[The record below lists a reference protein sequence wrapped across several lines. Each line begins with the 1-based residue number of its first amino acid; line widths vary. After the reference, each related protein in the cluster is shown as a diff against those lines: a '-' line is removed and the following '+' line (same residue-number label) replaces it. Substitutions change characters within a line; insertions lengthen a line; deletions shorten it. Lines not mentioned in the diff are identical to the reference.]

1 VLFYYGLLIE
11 NKVFISSNFDLNC
24 SFFIYFMV
32 PIFTSL
38 WILVTNASNINAMK
52 TLQLIITML
61 LLACFSFP
69 IMLQAQPMSAPEGGW
84 QKSDFF
90 GFDSIG
96 DCRGS
101 CGDISSVFARIEQNR
116 LLLRITFDDMV
127 IRTDNR
133 MINDRFADSDLH
145 LSIAISNRN
154 KDEIIAT
161 MANLESFSATTKGFQ
176 SKRTPES
183 NRWEAV
189 FDLPQSVSR
198 EELKIHL
205 SVLQNS
211 EVIETF
217 IGYGAPSRAAGNVAF
232 VHHGNQGITYTEV
245 FYGSPNGVS
254 GMDGSGFDEVLQAH
268 EATAVPGNF
277 NMSGTLMP
285 AAQWHN
291 PEFNDWLK
299 NLAASGLIEIMTS
312 PLGQHIMP
320 FVQNN
325 MNDWS
330 VAIAA
335 DMANFHYNY
344 QPHSAWVPERVWLA
358 PGAYPDA
365 GVTDWPGNNWS
376 QHGVWGVVL
385 DDNPH
390 LNGYDNRKIHWM
402 NNGSGVDLRVI
413 PINNSFVGNMH
424 YSATNA
430 KNQIAGMGAEN
441 LCVYGTDWEVAA
453 EMNEHDGTFFLDNYE
468 SVLWWCHDN
477 FPAVQVWKLTDAMQ
491 NSSFNG
497 TGAEIT
503 PGTYGLLG
511 GGDGYGGSNNSWYN
525 QWAAT
530 PSHSDFHEPKWNYGF
545 IWNDA
550 YNQIMTAPDNNLSQL
565 AWYILMI
572 NLHETGWHDGGTVAG
587 WEHRY
592 SSHIKNA
599 NVYSQ
604 AAHWAAGEYTA
615 PAAAYFTD
623 IDRDGT
629 DEMVMHNQKLFAVF
643 ESIGGKLQW
652 LFCRDADGTAHSLV
666 GSDMAYWSESDGDYN
681 ESSNNHVAALSD
693 VYPYQQD
700 AIYTIQILQN
710 SGDTVVAELSQY
722 GVKKHIALT
731 LDANYLDVGYNF
743 FGGDGYIKSG
753 FSPDLLDIIWSG
765 KEHLQRMWGNS
776 GSYCG
781 QRNTASGATVALVT
795 GNGGAQHNLQFEG
808 TLVLGDEIKC
818 NDQMKMRLF
827 AGYTTAG
834 AGTTAP
840 ELDLLAQQNMDFVPP
855 KLNPVAILIDNN
867 TLELIF
873 DEAVEFF
880 SSQNKNNY
888 TLTSVLGSYTIG
900 TANRQTDWRKVR
912 LTVQQYWLPADVI
925 EIDVLNVEDLN
936 SNVIT
941 DDNTATL
948 AVPSGA
954 TPHTI
959 SIDGTNDFDS
969 ESEMF
974 TAGDYN
980 LYITWDHLN
989 LYIGFE
995 NFDLNTQ
1002 GDFFV
1007 NIDVDQV
1014 SNYGASGG
1022 SWGRVSYAAPFRA
1035 DYQIAIEGGGGSI
1048 QLNHWAN
1055 GKWHYPANNN
1065 CQSYEGWAD
1074 NGLTEIA
1081 VPWASMGNPNKVA
1094 LSVHVSEED
1103 NQMITAVF
1111 PSQNPVGNHPT
1122 LTHMYAFYP
1131 PYVPSEMPIT
1141 GFVPNQAW
1149 VMPNQPP
1156 EFISWLPAATSLTI
1170 TTADTI
1176 AFAVSASDF
1185 ENDEIYYSWLVDGV
1199 PAATTPQFLFGES
1212 QLSAG
1217 IYTITAVIT
1226 DSVPLHNPVQKIW
1239 HVEATPAVMQQF
1251 ISVPA
1256 GWSGISLFVDPVS
1269 SDVATIFSSLTL
1281 NENLIIL
1288 QNYSSM
1294 YWPGQNV
1301 NTIDALGGWNAQSG
1315 YQIKLHEA
1323 QQVVFEGTPVTNR
1336 SLSFEAPGWYL
1347 MPVLSPCQT
1356 DIVELFAGNTDK
1368 LLAIK
1373 EVAGAHLYWPGVF
1386 QNLYYLQPGK
1396 AYLAGVSAPVS
1407 IEFHDCNGGDQK
1419 TSDFQNS
1426 FSGTLSISNDAATPN
1441 THVVVIAGEAL
1452 EILAPD
1458 DALILTAG
1466 TEDISYKIQQQSA
1479 SPVAFMLS
1487 GDDPFPLG
1495 QKGFIENENLY
1506 FIVSRGGNEY
1516 RLQPVFDQQ
1525 FDAPV
1530 FKNNGMTHITGWTAQ
1545 SVKELLRNDETPV
1558 FYPNPVKKN
1567 LYSPFFIAG
1576 STIRIYNAQGRLTE
1590 EYQPD
1595 DTQIDVSHL
1604 PTGLYYFYIFD
1615 DNQLRSG
1622 KFVRQ

>member
-1 VLFYYGLLIE
+1 MRTSIHFLNIFVFFMVLIFTRL
-11 NKVFISSNFDLNC
+11 KVFVQKILN
-24 SFFIYFMV
+24 MNV
-32 PIFTSL
+32 
-38 WILVTNASNINAMK
+38 MK
-52 TLQLIITML
+52 TLRFGFMML
-61 LLACFSFP
+61 LLAFFSVP
-69 IMLQAQPMSAPEGGW
+69 KLMQAQPMPAPEGDW
-84 QKSDFF
+84 QKSDFV

-96 DCRGS
+96 DCRSS
-101 CGDISSVFARIEQNR
+101 CGDISSVFVRIEQNK
-116 LLLRITFDDMV
+116 LLLRITFDDMIV
-127 IRTDNR
+127 RENNR
-133 MINDRFADSDLH
+133 MTKDRFADSHLR
-145 LSIAISNRN
+145 LSIAISKPG
-154 KDEIIAT
+154 KDEIIAA
-161 MANLESFSATTKGFQ
+161 MADLESLSTITDGFQ
-176 SKRTPES
+176 FKRSTES
-183 NRWEAV
+183 NRWDAV
-189 FDLPQSVSR
+189 FDLPKSVAR
-198 EELKIHL
+198 EELVIGL
-205 SVLQNS
+205 SVLQNGK
-211 EVIETF
+211 IIDTF
-217 IGYGAPSRAAGNVAF
+217 TGDGAPSRAAGNVAF

-245 FYGSPNGVS
+245 FYGSPGGVS
-254 GMDGSGFDEVLQAH
+254 GLDGSGFDEVLQVH
-268 EATAVPGNF
+268 EATGVPGNF

-291 PEFNDWLK
+291 PEFNDWLR
-299 NLAASGLIEIMTS
+299 NLAANGLIEIMTS

-335 DMANFHYNY
+335 DMADFHYNY

-365 GVTDWPGNNWS
+365 GVTDWPGDNWS

-424 YSATNA
+424 YNATNA
-430 KNQIAGMGAEN
+430 KNQIAGMGADN
-441 LCVYGTDWEVAA
+441 ICVYGTDWEVAA

-477 FPAVQVWKLTDAMQ
+477 YPAVQVWKLTDAMQ

-511 GGDGYGGSNNSWYN
+511 GGEGYGGSNNSWYN

-550 YNQIMTAPDNNLSQL
+550 YNQLMGAPDNNLSQL

-572 NLHETGWHDGGTVAG
+572 NLHETGWHDGGSVAG

-599 NVYSQ
+599 NVYSE
-604 AAHWAAGEYTA
+604 AAHWAAGEYAA
-615 PAAAYFTD
+615 PAAAYFAD

-629 DEMVMHNQKLFAVF
+629 DEVVIHNQKLFAVV

-652 LFCRDADGTAHSLV
+652 LFSRDADGTAHSLV
-666 GSDMAYWSESDGDYN
+666 GSDMAYWSETDGDYN

-700 AIYTIQILQN
+700 AIYTMEIVQT
-710 SGDTVVAELSQY
+710 SGDTVVAEFSQN
-722 GVKKHIALT
+722 GVAKRIALT
-731 LDANYLDVGYNF
+731 PDANYLDVDYNF

-765 KEHLQRMWGNS
+765 KEHLQRMWGNG

-781 QRNTASGATVALVT
+781 QRNAASGATVALVV

-808 TLVLGDEIKC
+808 TLVLGDEIKG
-818 NDQMKMRLF
+818 NDKLKMRLY

-834 AGTTAP
+834 SGTTAP
-840 ELDLLAQQNMDFVPP
+840 ELDLLAQQNMDLIPP

-867 TLELIF
+867 TLELTF
-873 DEAVEFF
+873 DEAVEFY

-888 TLTSVLGSYTIG
+888 TLTSAFGNYTIN

-912 LTVQQYWLPADVI
+912 LSIQQYWLPGDVI
-925 EIDVLNVEDLN
+925 DIEVTNVEDIN
-936 SNVIT
+936 GNIIA
-941 DDNTATL
+941 DDNTATF

-959 SIDGTNDFDS
+959 SIDGINDFDS

-974 TAGDYN
+974 TAGGYN
-980 LYITWDHLN
+980 LYITWDHVN
-989 LYIGFE
+989 LYVGFE

-1002 GDFFV
+1002 GDLFV
-1007 NIDVDQV
+1007 NIDVDQ
-1014 SNYGASGG
+1014 SSHDQPPAG
-1022 SWGRVSYAAPFRA
+1022 SWGRVLYALPFRA
-1035 DYQIAIEGGGGSI
+1035 DYQVAIEGGGGSI

-1081 VPWASMGNPNKVA
+1081 VPWASMGNPDKVA

-1111 PSQNPVGNHPT
+1111 PPLNPVGNQPT

-1131 PYVPSEMPIT
+1131 PYVPSEMPLT
-1141 GFVPNQAW
+1141 GFEPNEAW
-1149 VMPNQPP
+1149 VMPDQPP
-1156 EFISWLPAATSLTI
+1156 EFISWLPTDTSLTI
-1170 TTADTI
+1170 STNDTI
-1176 AFAVSASDF
+1176 TFAVSASDY
-1185 ENDEIYYSWLVDGV
+1185 ENDTIYYSWLVDGV

-1217 IYTITAVIT
+1217 IYTIIATIT
-1226 DSVPLHNPVQKIW
+1226 DSVPLHIPVQKIW
-1239 HVEATPAVMQQF
+1239 NVEVVPGLLQQI
-1251 ISVPA
+1251 ISIPA
-1256 GWSGISLFVDPVS
+1256 GWSGISSFVDPMP
-1269 SDVATIFSSLTL
+1269 SDVATIFSSLSL
-1281 NENLIIL
+1281 NGNLIII

-1301 NTIDALGGWNAQSG
+1301 NTIDALGGWNTQSG
-1315 YQIKLHEA
+1315 YQIKLQQE
-1323 QQVVFEGTPVTNR
+1323 QQVTFAGMPVTDR
-1336 SLSFEAPGWYL
+1336 SLNFDAPGWFL
-1347 MPVLSPCQT
+1347 LPVLSPCQ
-1356 DIVELFAGNTDK
+1356 VAVEELFAGITDK
-1368 LLAIK
+1368 LLAVK
-1373 EVAGAHLYWPGVF
+1373 EVAGTHLYWPGVF
-1386 QNLYYLQPGK
+1386 QNLYYLQPGR
-1396 AYLAGVSAPVS
+1396 AYIAGFSAPVTL
-1407 IEFHDCNGGDQK
+1407 EFPECKGAEQK
-1419 TSDFQNS
+1419 DLDFQNS
-1426 FSGTLSISNDAATPN
+1426 FSGNASIGNSVATPN
-1441 THVVVIAGEAL
+1441 THVMVIATEAREAL
-1452 EILAPD
+1452 APHDVLILA
-1458 DALILTAG
+1458 AG
-1466 TEDISYKIQQQSA
+1466 TEEIIYKNQHRST
-1479 SPVAFMLS
+1479 SSVAIALS
-1487 GDDPFPLG
+1487 GDDPFTPEEE
-1495 QKGFIENENLY
+1495 GFFENENLH
-1506 FIVSRGGNEY
+1506 FIANRGGNEFQ
-1516 RLQPVFDQQ
+1516 LQPLYDPK
-1525 FDAPV
+1525 FDAPI

-1545 SVKELLRNDETPV
+1545 SVKQLLSTDEAPV

-1567 LYSPFFIAG
+1567 LYSIAFTTT
-1576 STIRIYNAQGRLTE
+1576 SKVSIYNAQGSLVDECR
-1590 EYQPD
+1590 PD
-1595 DTQIDVSHL
+1595 NSQIDISHL
-1604 PTGLYYFYIFD
+1604 QPGLYYFYIFD